1 MTTATVDLTVAG
13 TGGTINGAVFTN
25 QSGNAGTGI
34 FNTFAQLQRNGIE
47 QGYNS
52 DAAPQFDEKTSHQH
66 NHSIL
71 LADVP
76 IFVGD
81 GTGGTVEGVVYREF
95 RFDANEV
102 GGAGRLLSLDKL
114 EIWQEESGS
123 LTNFTSAG
131 SAAAGV
137 HYASGPGFAGAHT
150 DYLAYN
156 LDQGGDHWIA
166 IDSGL
171 SSGSGKGDMRVF
183 IPDSYFINDA
193 AHRYVTL
200 FSQFGAQGGNYGASS
215 GYEEWGVNST
225 SAGSGNTATFLLN
238 KTASVPGG
246 TADVAGEVISYS
258 ITLSNVG
265 NVGLT
270 GVTVVDPLLQGPH
283 GTLSGPTGDSNAN
296 GVLDV
301 SEVWTYTGTYTVQQ
315 SDLDSNGGGD
325 GTIDNTV
332 TADTTQTTA
341 LSASANVIVELRPH
355 VTLAKTASVAG
366 GTADSAGEVIS
377 YTVDVTNDGN
387 SAQADPIVS
396 DPSVS
401 DLAAVLNLAAPVLTP
416 QLGGDGFY
424 VGDTDHNG
432 ILDAGETWSFFNV
445 GDLDQNGT
453 QDLGETF
460 EFRNSGDTN
469 LDVYGHVGD
478 GRVNVGETW
487 HYTATHT
494 VTQAEMDAGGSITN
508 TASVTTAEG
517 ATAQG
522 SAPVT
527 VEQRPE
533 LVIEKTGAWVDGADG
548 DGFANVDELV
558 NYTITVTNTGNVTL
572 HDVTVTDP
580 SATLVRGADVIGN
593 NDASFDVGEQ
603 WSFTGSHAITQD
615 EIDAGNAHNE
625 ATAAALGPQGQPAS
639 GTDANDA
646 ALPQNPHLTLTK
658 MGAFVDGGSEPN
670 GYADPGE
677 TVHYTFSIENDGNV
691 TLSSLLL
698 SDSLGLELIGPTGGG
713 DSDFDGL
720 LDVGETWTFEGDY
733 GLTAADIAAGTVH
746 NEATASAQG
755 PQAQAVSDDAS
766 ADTALPPPP
775 PAALMTLDKSD
786 LQGTIFVDSNEN
798 GSADTGTGTSGDL
811 IEYVISLKNV
821 SSVDLSSITLDDP
834 LLGGLLGPPD
844 GDANNDGILSVGESW
859 SWVRNYFITAAD
871 ATNLNNGGAVHNVAT
886 ATAHDPSSNVVTAT
900 AYGTSSS
907 HKVGA
912 RPAARSPPR
921 HEAHRSAKR
930 RPLGRR
936 SAMRGRRCRLSAPGG
951 AASSSRRGRPAACG

>member
-34 FNTFAQLQRNGIE
+34 FNTFAQLQRNIE

-156 LDQGGDHWIA
+156 LDQGGDRWIA

-200 FSQFGAQGGNYGASS
+200 FSKFGAQGGSYGASS
-215 GYEEWGVNST
+215 GFEEWGVNST
-225 SAGSGNTATFLLN
+225 SAGSGNTAKFLLN
-238 KTASVPGG
+238 KTALVDGG

-270 GVTVVDPLLQGPH
+270 GVTVIDPLLQGPH

-341 LSASANVIVELRPH
+341 LSASANVAVELRPS
-355 VTLAKTASVAG
+355 VTLAKAASVPG
-366 GTADSAGEVIS
+366 GTADGAGEVIS
-377 YTVDVTNDGN
+377 YTIGVTNDGN
-387 SAQADPIVS
+387 SAQADPVVS

-416 QLGGDGFY
+416 SLGGDGFY
-424 VGDTDHNG
+424 VGDTDHDG
-432 ILDAGETWSFFNV
+432 ILDAGETWP
-445 GDLDQNGT
+445 
-453 QDLGETF
+453 
-460 EFRNSGDTN
+460 
-469 LDVYGHVGD
+469 
-478 GRVNVGETW
+478 
-487 HYTATHT
+487 YTASHT

-548 DGFANVDELV
+548 DGFADPDELV
-558 NYTITVTNTGNVTL
+558 NYMITVTNTGNVTL
-572 HDVTVTDP
+572 HGLDITDP
-580 SATLVRGADVIGN
+580 PLAD
-593 NDASFDVGEQ
+593 
-603 WSFTGSHAITQD
+603 
-615 EIDAGNAHNE
+615 
-625 ATAAALGPQGQPAS
+625 
-639 GTDANDA
+639 
-646 ALPQNPHLTLTK
+646 LT
-658 MGAFVDGGSEPN
+658 
-670 GYADPGE
+670 
-677 TVHYTFSIENDGNV
+677 
-691 TLSSLLL
+691 
-698 SDSLGLELIGPTGGG
+698 
-713 DSDFDGL
+713 
-720 LDVGETWTFEGDY
+720 
-733 GLTAADIAAGTVH
+733 
-746 NEATASAQG
+746 
-755 PQAQAVSDDAS
+755 
-766 ADTALPPPP
+766 
-775 PAALMTLDKSD
+775 
-786 LQGTIFVDSNEN
+786 
-798 GSADTGTGTSGDL
+798 
-811 IEYVISLKNV
+811 
-821 SSVDLSSITLDDP
+821 
-834 LLGGLLGPPD
+834 
-844 GDANNDGILSVGESW
+844 
-859 SWVRNYFITAAD
+859 R
-871 ATNLNNGGAVHNVAT
+871 
-886 ATAHDPSSNVVTAT
+886 
-900 AYGTSSS
+900 
-907 HKVGA
+907 
-912 RPAARSPPR
+912 
-921 HEAHRSAKR
+921 
-930 RPLGRR
+930 
-936 SAMRGRRCRLSAPGG
+936 
-951 AASSSRRGRPAACG
+951 

>member
-387 SAQADPIVS
+387 SAQADPIMS

-445 GDLDQNGT
+445 GDLNQDGT
-453 QDLGETF
+453 QNLGETF

-603 WSFTGSHAITQD
+603 WSFTGSHATTQD

-625 ATAAALGPQGQPAS
+625 ATAAALGPQGPA
-639 GTDANDA
+639 GERQRRQRRRA
-646 ALPQNPHLTLTK
+646 AAEPAPHAHEDGYVRRRRSRAERLRRCGRDRALHLQHRERRQRHPLEPSAERLARPRADRPDRRRRLRWPARCRRDLDLRGRLQAPRGRHCRRPRPQR
-658 MGAFVDGGSEPN
+658 
-670 GYADPGE
+670 
-677 TVHYTFSIENDGNV
+677 
-691 TLSSLLL
+691 
-698 SDSLGLELIGPTGGG
+698 G
-713 DSDFDGL
+713 DRDRRG
-720 LDVGETWTFEGDY
+720 
-733 GLTAADIAAGTVH
+733 AAG
-746 NEATASAQG
+746 
-755 PQAQAVSDDAS
+755 
-766 ADTALPPPP
+766 
-775 PAALMTLDKSD
+775 PA
-786 LQGTIFVDSNEN
+786 G
-798 GSADTGTGTSGDL
+798 
-811 IEYVISLKNV
+811 
-821 SSVDLSSITLDDP
+821 
-834 LLGGLLGPPD
+834 
-844 GDANNDGILSVGESW
+844 
-859 SWVRNYFITAAD
+859 
-871 ATNLNNGGAVHNVAT
+871 
-886 ATAHDPSSNVVTAT
+886 
-900 AYGTSSS
+900 
-907 HKVGA
+907 
-912 RPAARSPPR
+912 
-921 HEAHRSAKR
+921 HR
-930 RPLGRR
+930 
-936 SAMRGRRCRLSAPGG
+936 
-951 AASSSRRGRPAACG
+951 

>member
-1 MTTATVDLTVAG
+1 MAPATVDLTVAG

-34 FNTFAQLQRNGIE
+34 FNTFAQLQRNIE

-102 GGAGRLLSLDKL
+102 GGVGRLLSLDKL

-246 TADVAGEVISYS
+246 TADVASEVISYS

-270 GVTVVDPLLQGPH
+270 GVTVIDPLLQGPH
-283 GTLSGPTGDSNAN
+283 GTLSGPSGDSNAN

-341 LSASANVIVELRPH
+341 LSASANVVVELRPH
-355 VTLAKTASVAG
+355 VTLAKTAWVAG
-366 GTADSAGEVIS
+366 GTADAAGEVIA
-377 YTVDVTNDGN
+377 YTIGVTNDGN

-572 HDVTVTDP
+572 HDCTVTDP

-625 ATAAALGPQGQPAS
+625 SHGRR
-639 GTDANDA
+639 
-646 ALPQNPHLTLTK
+646 
-658 MGAFVDGGSEPN
+658 VGS
-670 GYADPGE
+670 
-677 TVHYTFSIENDGNV
+677 
-691 TLSSLLL
+691 
-698 SDSLGLELIGPTGGG
+698 
-713 DSDFDGL
+713 
-720 LDVGETWTFEGDY
+720 
-733 GLTAADIAAGTVH
+733 
-746 NEATASAQG
+746 
-755 PQAQAVSDDAS
+755 
-766 ADTALPPPP
+766 
-775 PAALMTLDKSD
+775 
-786 LQGTIFVDSNEN
+786 
-798 GSADTGTGTSGDL
+798 
-811 IEYVISLKNV
+811 
-821 SSVDLSSITLDDP
+821 
-834 LLGGLLGPPD
+834 
-844 GDANNDGILSVGESW
+844 
-859 SWVRNYFITAAD
+859 
-871 ATNLNNGGAVHNVAT
+871 
-886 ATAHDPSSNVVTAT
+886 
-900 AYGTSSS
+900 
-907 HKVGA
+907 A
-912 RPAARSPPR
+912 RPAGERHRRQRRGAAAEPAPHAHEDGCVRRRRIRAEGLPRSGGDRALHLQHREPRQRHPPEPSAERLARS
-921 HEAHRSAKR
+921 
-930 RPLGRR
+930 
-936 SAMRGRRCRLSAPGG
+936 
-951 AASSSRRGRPAACG
+951 